1 MSKNSRLGE
10 PTPSKYRWFI
20 LGVGV
25 VAQAVFAAG
34 FTGVA
39 VSGVIFKN
47 EFGFSISQLGMIL
60 GAIGLG
66 VGISEFTWGL
76 ATDRFGDKKVLTFGL
91 FSMGLAYSLT
101 ALFLMFASPNYL
113 SLTLLLFLAG
123 VLGGSINSSSGKTI
137 MSWFSDGE
145 RGFAMSIRQTAIP
158 VGGSIGTVLIPWLA
172 QNNGFSASF
181 TLLAILSIL
190 TSLIIWLFVVEKNP
204 HNHQGKVAQIDNSPI
219 GNPKVWGMVISAGLL
234 TVPQMAVISF
244 GAIYLKNH
252 LHVSLLNVSLAL
264 IIVQVFGAITR
275 VYLGKSTDRRNN
287 RIGVVITIA
296 LVCAIMS
303 LSLALFTHHELLSI
317 TFLIAVGVSGSAWHG
332 IGFAEAAIQAGGA
345 RAGTALGMMG
355 TTVFLSSFLTPVIIS
370 NILQRNDWP
379 IAWGTVSL
387 LTVLTIPIL
396 CYMYSRQLRPEGAA
410 KE

>member
-1 MSKNSRLGE
+1 
-10 PTPSKYRWFI
+10 
-20 LGVGV
+20 
-25 VAQAVFAAG
+25 
-34 FTGVA
+34 
-39 VSGVIFKN
+39 
-47 EFGFSISQLGMIL
+47 MIL

-190 TSLIIWLFVVEKNP
+190 TSLIIWLFVVEK
-204 HNHQGKVAQIDNSPI
+204 KSP
-219 GNPKVWGMVISAGLL
+219 
-234 TVPQMAVISF
+234 
-244 GAIYLKNH
+244 
-252 LHVSLLNVSLAL
+252 
-264 IIVQVFGAITR
+264 
-275 VYLGKSTDRRNN
+275 
-287 RIGVVITIA
+287 
-296 LVCAIMS
+296 
-303 LSLALFTHHELLSI
+303 
-317 TFLIAVGVSGSAWHG
+317 
-332 IGFAEAAIQAGGA
+332 
-345 RAGTALGMMG
+345 
-355 TTVFLSSFLTPVIIS
+355 
-370 NILQRNDWP
+370 
-379 IAWGTVSL
+379 
-387 LTVLTIPIL
+387 
-396 CYMYSRQLRPEGAA
+396 
-410 KE
+410 